1 MRLKGKVTIVTGAS
15 RGIGAAIARRFAK
28 EGSKVVIDYNRS
40 EAEAVRLLDEIQK
53 AGGEGMIVK
62 ADVSDP
68 ADVKRLVRKT
78 VEAYGRVD
86 VLINNAGVMFTQ
98 TFLDAED
105 DTWDKTI
112 DINLKGTYL
121 CSKEV
126 APIMLEQKRGKI
138 INISSNSGAYH
149 PSAMRFVEY
158 VASKA
163 GMNGLTKALALK
175 LGPYVNVNAIL
186 PGWIET
192 EMIAGIPSAT
202 AQAIIDETPLRRN
215 GTSDEVANAAVYLAS
230 DESDFV
236 TGELHMVTGGRG
248 MH

>member
-15 RGIGAAIARRFAK
+15 RGRGAAIARRFAK

-68 ADVKRLVRKT
+68 ADVKRLVTKT
-78 VEAYGRVD
+78 VETYGRVD

-126 APIMLEQKRGKI
+126 APIMLEQKRGK
-138 INISSNSGAYH
+138 
-149 PSAMRFVEY
+149 
-158 VASKA
+158 
-163 GMNGLTKALALK
+163 
-175 LGPYVNVNAIL
+175 
-186 PGWIET
+186 
-192 EMIAGIPSAT
+192 
-202 AQAIIDETPLRRN
+202 
-215 GTSDEVANAAVYLAS
+215 
-230 DESDFV
+230 
-236 TGELHMVTGGRG
+236 
-248 MH
+248 